1 MHYDGEADI
10 RGAYCA
16 LSVAK
21 LTDTFNPEIFNGT
34 AKWIQRCQTW
44 EGGFGGC
51 PGMEAHGGYALCGL
65 ASLVLLGKTDLCN
78 LTSLIV
84 SILLISNNIILTT
97 TLFLFRNIQRVIS
110 TSSCIPK
117 KCYSTFYIT
126 LHTRFT
132 IKPLKT
138 EI

>member
-21 LTDTFNPEIFNGT
+21 LTNTFSPEIFKDT
-34 AKWIQRCQTW
+34 ARWIQRCQTW

-65 ASLVLLGKTDLCN
+65 ASLVLLGETNLCN
-78 LTSLIV
+78 LKSLIV
-84 SILLISNNIILTT
+84 SRLQILRKLLLFIITAVSLVPFSNRDKSFKFFLNNIGFIIINPD
-97 TLFLFRNIQRVIS
+97 F
-110 TSSCIPK
+110 
-117 KCYSTFYIT
+117 
-126 LHTRFT
+126 
-132 IKPLKT
+132 
-138 EI
+138 